1 MTDPYHLP
9 ENRDDIPAMPGR
21 PPRAAPAGRPA
32 LLWSAFVMALVLNA
46 LSSVAGWP
54 LPVQLA
60 AGAVTLFC
68 GALLIARR
76 ARRR

>member
-1 MTDPYHLP
+1 MTDPYALP
-9 ENRDDIPAMPGR
+9 EHRDDVPAAPGR

-32 LLWSAFVMALVLNA
+32 LLWSALVMALVLNA

-60 AGAVTLFC
+60 TGVITLC
-68 GALLIARR
+68 CAALLIARR
-76 ARRR
+76 VRRR